1 VGRPEQPHDTDELPE
16 SEHLAPD
23 PHAAD
28 RSHAYRGGQDEPPE
42 DVLDLD
48 EAEPD
53 PGQDRPLPRTW
64 RTKRDYAA
72 LAVIV
77 VGVLVGGLLVWR
89 FGDARATT
97 SITGPSSVPQLPAAT
112 ALPPSLG
119 EVWRAPSGA
128 TPVPITLDSTVVT
141 GEGGQVAG
149 RDPLTGDVRWSYT
162 RDWPLCT
169 VSTAWGEVVA
179 VHRKKINCSE
189 VTTLDPTS
197 GTRGP
202 QRNGDAELGT
212 TLLPEGS
219 HLVTTGERYVD
230 VYRRDDL
237 VRSLEYGTLRAPVNS
252 GKQPRTG
259 CTYGSFAVA
268 TGKIALVERCPQ
280 QDPGDRLTVL
290 KPNPEKSDE
299 PQVISSTVLGGTG
312 ARVVA
317 ATTDRV
323 AVALPG
329 PNRLVVLDAN
339 TGAVLGEH
347 PLGVPDSD
355 LSGDP
360 EGRVVPTWT
369 SSSHL
374 FWYTGSRT
382 TALALD
388 TLSPVWTVEGTLG
401 PGTVLAGRLLLPV
414 PEGFRVL
421 DQASGEQIGVVPLD
435 RGGHEGQVRLTTVGS
450 VVLEQRGDTLVA
462 LR

>member
-1 VGRPEQPHDTDELPE
+1 MGRPEQPHDTDELPE

-23 PHAAD
+23 PQAH
-28 RSHAYRGGQDEPPE
+28 RESRGVPPE
-42 DVLDLD
+42 DVLGDD
-48 EAEPD
+48 EPAPVPD
-53 PGQDRPLPRTW
+53 GPRPRTW
-64 RTKRDYAA
+64 RTGRDYAA

-97 SITGPSSVPQLPAAT
+97 SITGPSSVPQLPSAV

-128 TPVPITLDSTVVT
+128 THVPITLDSTAVT

-169 VSTAWGEVVA
+169 VSAAWGKVVA
-179 VHRKKINCSE
+179 VHRKETNCSE
-189 VTTLDPTS
+189 VTTLDPAS

-212 TLLPEGS
+212 VLLSEGS

-252 GKQPRTG
+252 GKQPRTN
-259 CTYGSFAVA
+259 CSYGSFAVA
-268 TGKIALVERCPQ
+268 TGKIALVERCPE

-299 PQVISSTVLGGTG
+299 PQVLSSTVLGGTG

-317 ATTDRV
+317 VTTDRV

-329 PNRLVVLDAN
+329 PSRLVVLDAN
-339 TGAVLGEH
+339 SGAVLDER
-347 PLGVPDSD
+347 PLDVPDGD

-360 EGRVVPTWT
+360 EGRTAPTWT
-369 SSSHL
+369 SSSHV

-388 TLSPVWTVEGTLG
+388 TLSPVWTAEDTLG

-421 DQASGEQIGVVPLD
+421 DQATGQQIGVVALD
-435 RGGHEGQVRLTTVGS
+435 RGGHEGPVRLTAVGP
-450 VVLEQRGDTLVA
+450 VVLEQRGGTLVA